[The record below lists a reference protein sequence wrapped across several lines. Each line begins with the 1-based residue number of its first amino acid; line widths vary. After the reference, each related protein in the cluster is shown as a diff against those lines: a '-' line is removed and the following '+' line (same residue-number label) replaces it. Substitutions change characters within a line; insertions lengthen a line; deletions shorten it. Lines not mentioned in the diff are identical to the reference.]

1 MLTEGQTIFRA
12 QHSLKSS
19 DEVEW
24 EKLTETQACAALL
37 THDRLLTRYSQPTA
51 RHVVR
56 AVENSG
62 QSLSPLQAFCL
73 RRSVRCC
80 SQTRAGVTSRASREY
95 EPTRASAAV
104 AEGCAI
110 HCVRCIK
117 PLWQS
122 TRAAVGVPPIHP
134 SVPQRT
140 SAS

>member
-62 QSLSPLQAFCL
+62 QGYLRCKLSVCVAACVAARKRGQA
-73 RRSVRCC
+73 
-80 SQTRAGVTSRASREY
+80 
-95 EPTRASAAV
+95 
-104 AEGCAI
+104 
-110 HCVRCIK
+110 
-117 PLWQS
+117 
-122 TRAAVGVPPIHP
+122 
-134 SVPQRT
+134 
-140 SAS
+140 